1 MDQRQKSKLSSLND
15 EDIATFLDLLE
26 IDDDTDVEE
35 DLEDL
40 LYENVDDAEL
50 PIDTGIDE
58 VINRAVNLSDSMLE
72 SEVCVNLCLVDHFNN
87 RFQSI
92 PMTQRL
98 CDDEQMCAPK
108 MRTFLRQYLPDKPHK
123 WGIKLS
129 FCVTPS
135 DFVITSKYIAAQ
147 ETMLF

>member
-35 DLEDL
+35 DFEDL
-40 LYENVDDAEL
+40 LDENVDDAEL

-72 SEVCVNLCLVDHFNN
+72 SEVCVNLCTCCQFMS
-87 RFQSI
+87 RWSFQKQVSVHS
-92 PMTQRL
+92 
-98 CDDEQMCAPK
+98 DDS
-108 MRTFLRQYLPDKPHK
+108 TF
-123 WGIKLS
+123 
-129 FCVTPS
+129 
-135 DFVITSKYIAAQ
+135 
-147 ETMLF
+147 M